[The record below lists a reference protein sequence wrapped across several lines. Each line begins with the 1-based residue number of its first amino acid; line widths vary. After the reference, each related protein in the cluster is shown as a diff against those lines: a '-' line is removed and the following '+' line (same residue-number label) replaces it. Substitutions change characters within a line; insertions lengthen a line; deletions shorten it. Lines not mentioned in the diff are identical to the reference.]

1 MFFIF
6 DKYIARPIDL
16 ELMFLAEYASYCT
29 SSTSTTM
36 KRKHASVIRYIQ
48 YNEHKDP
55 DNFLGRK
62 GCYLSLIEKL

>member
-16 ELMFLAEYASYCT
+16 EHMFLAEYASYYT

-36 KRKHASVIRYIQ
+36 KRKRTSVIRYIQ

-55 DNFLGRK
+55 DNFLGK
-62 GCYLSLIEKL
+62 K